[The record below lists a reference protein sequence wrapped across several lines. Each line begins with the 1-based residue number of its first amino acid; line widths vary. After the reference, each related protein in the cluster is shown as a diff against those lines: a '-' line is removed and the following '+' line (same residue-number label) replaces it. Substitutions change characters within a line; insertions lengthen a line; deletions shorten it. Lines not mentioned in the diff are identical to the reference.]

1 MKLFKELVASENR
14 HQLVLT
20 IVLLCYII
28 LNIQTPKMLANVAD
42 NIVGQGVVI
51 ILALS
56 LFSTSNKILGL
67 IGVVAAYEFIK
78 RTSNVAG
85 NYAKQFIPSQRKKN
99 NDFKKYNDFPKTLE
113 EEVVQNM
120 PKTVYASD
128 PENGNFQPLLSNAGE
143 ATSLH

>member
-1 MKLFKELVASENR
+1 MKLFKNLVAVENR

-28 LNIQTPKMLANVAD
+28 LDIQTPKMLANIAD
-42 NIVGQGVVI
+42 NVVGQGIVI

-67 IGVVAAYEFIK
+67 IGIVAAYEFIK
-78 RTSNVAG
+78 RTTNVAG
-85 NYAKQFIPSQRKKN
+85 NYAKQFIPSQRKK
-99 NDFKKYNDFPKTLE
+99 DDEFKKYNDFPKTLE
-113 EEVVQNM
+113 EEMVKNM
-120 PKTVYASD
+120 PQTVYASD
-128 PENGNFQPLLSNAGE
+128 PENGNFEPLLSNAGD